1 PSSPPGRGGRENKGL
16 RRKVPPGSG
25 SAGGPEEPADG
36 RKPKFHLNI
45 KTLTDDVLD
54 RFASIRI
61 PGSKKER
68 PPLPHMKQSQSTD
81 WSSTSM
87 DAEDFA
93 PKPLSEREII
103 ALFEKMMEDMNLNE
117 EKKMPLR
124 EKDFNTKKEMVMQY
138 ISTASKSGSLKNSR
152 KISPQ
157 EFIQELKSGSTDER
171 LVTCLESLRVSLTSN
186 PV

>member
-1 PSSPPGRGGRENKGL
+1 PSPPPSRGGRENKGL
-16 RRKVPPGSG
+16 RRKGPPG
-25 SAGGPEEPADG
+25 AGVPEEAADG

-54 RFASIRI
+54 RFASLRI

-68 PPLPHMKQSQSTD
+68 PPLPHMKQSYSTD
-81 WSSTSM
+81 WSSTPA
-87 DAEDFA
+87 DVGDFV

-117 EKKMPLR
+117 DKKMPLR

-157 EFIQELKSGSTDER
+157 EFIQELKSGSIDER

>member
-16 RRKVPPGSG
+16 RRKGPPGTG
-25 SAGGPEEPADG
+25 SAGGPEEAADS

-61 PGSKKER
+61 PRSKKER
-68 PPLPHMKQSQSTD
+68 PPLPHMKQSHSTD
-81 WSSTSM
+81 WSSTPV
-87 DAEDFA
+87 DPEDFA

-117 EKKMPLR
+117 DKKMPLR

-157 EFIQELKSGSTDER
+157 EFIQDLKSGSTDER

>member
-16 RRKVPPGSG
+16 RRKGPPGAG
-25 SAGGPEEPADG
+25 SAGGPEEAADG

-68 PPLPHMKQSQSTD
+68 PPLPHMKQSHSTD
-81 WSSTSM
+81 WSSTPM
-87 DAEDFA
+87 DAEEFA

-117 EKKMPLR
+117 DKKMPLR

>member
-1 PSSPPGRGGRENKGL
+1 
-16 RRKVPPGSG
+16 
-25 SAGGPEEPADG
+25 
-36 RKPKFHLNI
+36 HLNI
-45 KTLTDDVLD
+45 KTLTDDMLD

-68 PPLPHMKQSQSTD
+68 PPLPHMKQSHSTD

-87 DAEDFA
+87 DAEDFP

-117 EKKMPLR
+117 DKKMPLR

-138 ISTASKSGSLKNSR
+138 ISSASKSGSLKNSR